1 MRHCSSLHDFNL
13 LELPRHFC
21 LPFFF
26 NLSQI
31 SFVFPHPSSFLH
43 SFFFFFLVHTRYR
56 QDNLAISVESLPL
69 SPQCSVV
76 ITPVWACL
84 PADLSKHKRYEI
96 RLSVYNAVGEG
107 PISAPQEVFVGE
119 AGMCPL
125 TLISP
130 PAIPNLTTCYSG
142 FMPFELSSRSSP
154 DIPPLKCD
162 GSVLN
167 GDPAGCDMG
176 PSSA

>member
-1 MRHCSSLHDFNL
+1 MTLISSSC
-13 LELPRHFC
+13 PVISVC
-21 LPFFF
+21 L
-26 NLSQI
+26 
-31 SFVFPHPSSFLH
+31 SFLISH
-43 SFFFFFLVHTRYR
+43 KSPLCSHTPHHFSTLFFFFLVHTRYR